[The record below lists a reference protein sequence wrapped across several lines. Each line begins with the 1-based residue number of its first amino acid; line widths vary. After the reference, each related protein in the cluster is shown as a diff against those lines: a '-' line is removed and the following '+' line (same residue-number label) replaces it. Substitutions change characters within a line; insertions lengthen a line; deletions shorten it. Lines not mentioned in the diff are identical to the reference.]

1 MSSLSFYHH
10 ILFHTFIREKRILF
24 FRIIFF
30 YLQLTGFQLFQSRK
44 CTLQVADYYIAVW
57 ILLKIEK
64 RLIWTFQN
72 ISRLTARCESFQ
84 AWLVLS
90 KIVRYSINPKRSNKN
105 NQILAFHK
113 YQLETSKQQLNT
125 CHVMFFYRVKFKGT
139 FLWLK
144 SFEQY
149 WAIDISTN
157 SIAQVCFVLKLPCR
171 ENSYSSYIFTS
182 STRWQ

>member
-1 MSSLSFYHH
+1 MELQKTTWLFFSRSNKRYRVKNFYNKSFMSSLSFYHH

-90 KIVRYSINPKRSNKN
+90 KIVRYSINPKRSNK
-105 NQILAFHK
+105 
-113 YQLETSKQQLNT
+113 
-125 CHVMFFYRVKFKGT
+125 R
-139 FLWLK
+139 
-144 SFEQY
+144 
-149 WAIDISTN
+149 
-157 SIAQVCFVLKLPCR
+157 
-171 ENSYSSYIFTS
+171 
-182 STRWQ
+182 